1 MKKVQFSESP
11 LVYTIRKTTD
21 KELFVRLRKNIT
33 EQTVQDEQGTST
45 FFEADEIE
53 IVIPKRQEIEKYIEN
68 NFDALYL
75 GADVESLSETIS
87 SMAVVINALMDEID
101 ALKGGA

>member
-1 MKKVQFSESP
+1 MKKVQFSDAP
-11 LVYTIRKTTD
+11 LVYQIRKVTD
-21 KELFVRLRKNIT
+21 KEVFVRLRKNIT
-33 EQTVQDEQGTST
+33 EKTREDEQGTST